1 MARLFDQYL
10 AFYNNINLPDG
21 IKNWPSRF
29 KIWPNTKETL
39 KKQPKTCAF
48 CPSSKIAPNLI
59 TLKVAMA
66 NASLKM
72 PDKWSLFSNALY
84 FQYRKLPSVV
94 ITFPSR
100 KQCDQM
106 AILIFP
112 YLPICSNENVPNSIQ
127 KLPKK
132 VQHFAKS

>member
-1 MARLFDQYL
+1 MEQVTISSDVPAIKFL
-10 AFYNNINLPDG
+10 G
-21 IKNWPSRF
+21 IHIDPQLNF
-29 KIWPNTKETL
+29 KFHISQLN
-39 KKQPKTCAF
+39 
-48 CPSSKIAPNLI
+48 SKI
-59 TLKVAMA
+59 
-66 NASLKM
+66 
-72 PDKWSLFSNALY
+72 SNALY
-84 FQYRKLPSVV
+84 FQYQKLPSVV